1 MKLRDAKILVGSCSG
16 IARGGKA
23 DPSLVAIQNGIE
35 TLAKIDTK
43 YDLQCK
49 KKQTNTHRKV

>member
-43 YDLQCK
+43 YDLQYK
-49 KKQTNTHRKV
+49 KK